1 MVLWLKDCLTEKKI
15 TQETARCVS
24 KNRNCFNLC
33 IFGDRTLAYSGAK
46 VRSRFYPGDLV
57 TRTGHREI
65 RSVYPGDSG
74 LSGRVGIYAIT
85 RGHGFKS
92 RLRRGFFR
100 LLYAFA

>member
-1 MVLWLKDCLTEKKI
+1 MVKRLLDRKKI
-15 TQETARCVS
+15 PQDTARCVS
-24 KNRNCFNLC
+24 KNRK

-65 RSVYPGDSG
+65 RSVHPGDSG
-74 LSGRVGIYAIT
+74 LSGRLGIYAIT